1 MKLHVEALVAREPR
15 AIADL
20 LRLCTHCARI
30 GASKVGAQEF
40 SDDIAQEI
48 VLFVLDRFLAQYDG
62 ERDVEPYLIE
72 AGRRMG
78 LSYYRK
84 HSREI
89 HVGSQEEGLDPLLQ
103 LQDQD
108 MIAEERMLQAE
119 IEQRAASARAVLLS
133 RIRAKAAL
141 PQRGVAPAP
150 AARVEASPA
159 RQKGIAPDDATTAV
173 RKARAERPEVRELV
187 QLRKRIGLT
196 QEEMA
201 LSLGMSENSI
211 RSLEYGVVAS
221 DPQAILLKARVLES
235 RHQMP
240 IDAQDSGAE
249 LIRHWCK
256 RLGLKD
262 DDHVELAR
270 QIGIH
275 RSTAYRW
282 SQEKTQPPPHQ
293 VRKLNA
299 IVETLIET
307 VR

>member
-1 MKLHVEALVAREPR
+1 MKLPVEALAAREPR

-20 LRLCTHCARI
+20 LRLCTQCARI
-30 GASKVGAQEF
+30 GTSKVGAQEF
-40 SDDIAQEI
+40 TDDIAQEMTM
-48 VLFVLDRFLAQYDG
+48 FVLDRFLAQYDG

-84 HSREI
+84 HSREVY
-89 HVGSQEEGLDPLLQ
+89 VGAQEEGMDPLLK
-103 LQDQD
+103 LADQD
-108 MIAEERMLQAE
+108 LIAEEQVLQGE
-119 IEQRAASARAVLLS
+119 IERRAASARAVLLS
-133 RIRAKAAL
+133 RIRAKASL
-141 PQRGVAPAP
+141 PQRSKAAPAQGEVRP
-150 AARVEASPA
+150 E
-159 RQKGIAPDDATTAV
+159 RQKALPIDDATIAV
-173 RKARAERPEVRELV
+173 RRARAARPEVRELV
-187 QLRKRIGLT
+187 KLRKRIGLT

-221 DPQAILLKARVLES
+221 DPESILAKARALES
-235 RHQMP
+235 RHRMA

-249 LIRHWCK
+249 LIRHWCR
-256 RLGLKD
+256 RLGLNE

-282 SQEKTQPPPHQ
+282 SQQKTQPPPHQ